1 MLKNESI
8 NRRRQYFINREFQ
21 LSFILKFCSILLVG
35 IIVSTVL
42 LILVSRGTLT
52 SSFENSQLTIKNT
65 ATALLPSI
73 LLCNLI
79 TLGLITLVAIVLTL
93 LVSHKLAGPMFRFQK
108 EIETIRA
115 GNLTQK
121 IQLRNKDQLVSLASS
136 LDSMRGTLRE
146 KVLTIQKETL
156 KVINAASSQ
165 GAPQEL
171 VEQLD
176 HLNRHIENTFKT

>member
-1 MLKNESI
+1 MLKNESS
-8 NRRRQYFINREFQ
+8 NRRKQYFINKEFQ

-79 TLGLITLVAIVLTL
+79 TLGLITLVTIVLTL

-108 EIETIRA
+108 CAAARWSARLAASAIIRA
-115 GNLTQK
+115 PANTALSTSTPVTCATGP
-121 IQLRNKDQLVSLASS
+121 ASA
-136 LDSMRGTLRE
+136 RPRWR
-146 KVLTIQKETL
+146 
-156 KVINAASSQ
+156 A
-165 GAPQEL
+165 
-171 VEQLD
+171 
-176 HLNRHIENTFKT
+176 F